1 MDVKGASG
9 SGRARTPKHALCR
22 RDASLSTPKATGKA
36 RKARKASRSPLLA
49 SGSSRGRFC
58 PGHVRSLGLAA
69 NYLLSEGLSFSYRM
83 RGCICGLSF
92 FLSPSLFP
100 FLILTLVHFI
110 VLLWDYSRLRASFH
124 SCNVRLSFMILF
136 F

>member
-58 PGHVRSLGLAA
+58 PRHVRSLGLAA

-100 FLILTLVHFI
+100 FLILTLV
-110 VLLWDYSRLRASFH
+110 LLWDYSRLRASFH

-136 F
+136 FNHEY

>member
-9 SGRARTPKHALCR
+9 SGRARTPKHAFCR

-36 RKARKASRSPLLA
+36 RKASRSPPLA

-58 PGHVRSLGLAA
+58 PRHVRSLGLAA

-124 SCNVRLSFMILF
+124 SSNVRLSFMILF